1 MRLLISASLLAMT
14 MLAVQAADKEKFD
27 TLTEPPPPVKNY
39 KAPPQPPVEQHDVD
53 ELSEPEITITT
64 KGEDRHEQYRIAGR
78 LYMIKVTPKNA
89 RPYYLIDN
97 EGKGDFVKSDFQPQ
111 VSPPMWVIKRF

>member
-39 KAPPQPPVEQHDVD
+39 KAPPQPP
-53 ELSEPEITITT
+53 
-64 KGEDRHEQYRIAGR
+64 GR
-78 LYMIKVTPKNA
+78 LIV
-89 RPYYLIDN
+89 
-97 EGKGDFVKSDFQPQ
+97 
-111 VSPPMWVIKRF
+111 